1 MEPEGSPYSGLLLD
15 MDGTLLYTLEDIRD
29 SVNSVLADR
38 GLGPFGL
45 EGYRRGVGS
54 GVRVL
59 LERLLGDEAGKIDM
73 DALVREVRR
82 RYAAWGNRKTRPYE
96 GIPELLDAVSGAGI
110 PMAIVTNK
118 PQDAAKKCVKELLDI
133 WGFEAVVGAEAGF
146 PLKPDPAGSLH
157 AAAAMGADPG
167 RVLYL
172 GDSGVDMRTARAAG
186 MVPVG
191 ALWGFRD
198 RETLIRE
205 GAGHL
210 VSEPSEVVDILT
222 G

>member
-133 WGFEAVVGAEAGF
+133 WDFEAVVGAEAGF